1 MDTRVS
7 RALPVGATAEFCPS
21 SSELRADDRVVRL
34 RPHSAAVLTH
44 LLLNPDRVI
53 SKDELLQAVWPGVVV
68 TENSLAQCIAEIRR
82 ELGSTN
88 QVAIETVP
96 RRGYRFH
103 PPALPLRGDRDA
115 GRRDSPT
122 ADCGEPAIPLAPMP
136 ARAATRRR
144 LHGLATALGMIMI
157 AGGAYWWHLSTA
169 SSAGIAEQLP
179 RLSLA
184 VLPLAV
190 DAEDEGQAEFAS
202 RVAED
207 LATDLA
213 QGPGVQVIARGAT
226 NGYRPGATN
235 PRKAGRELGVRYV
248 VEGGVVREAGRL
260 LVDLRLIEADTGV
273 QRWSERIDTDTGL
286 MQVDR
291 RDVPGRIAQ
300 MLLAEVVAA
309 DLARLPHEPQ
319 SSFDANDL
327 ALRAWMLS
335 KRVSPEDNANA
346 QALARQAI
354 MLDPESL
361 LAWRVLAASNLLDRV
376 EGWTDDIDGALDR
389 AEAAVRR
396 ALAINPGYPQI
407 HTILGAIMAMR
418 GRYAEAL
425 AALETELAMGS
436 RHDPQVH
443 EWLGITH
450 LLMGKPRQAI
460 QPLETA
466 IWLSPRDPRLSTL
479 WRTLAIAHLHIGNLC
494 FARDRAESAVRT
506 PRPSPRAYET
516 LTAICTMYGDSDCAK
531 AALAEL
537 LRIAPRHDTT
547 RVSQEVSSS
556 QPDFVARQ
564 HEYVAAL
571 RMAGLP

>member
-1 MDTRVS
+1 
-7 RALPVGATAEFCPS
+7 
-21 SSELRADDRVVRL
+21 
-34 RPHSAAVLTH
+34 
-44 LLLNPDRVI
+44 
-53 SKDELLQAVWPGVVV
+53 
-68 TENSLAQCIAEIRR
+68 
-82 ELGSTN
+82 
-88 QVAIETVP
+88 
-96 RRGYRFH
+96 
-103 PPALPLRGDRDA
+103 
-115 GRRDSPT
+115 
-122 ADCGEPAIPLAPMP
+122 
-136 ARAATRRR
+136 
-144 LHGLATALGMIMI
+144 MIMI

-179 RLSLA
+179 QLSLA

-213 QGPGVQVIARGAT
+213 HVPGVQVIALGAT
-226 NGYRPGATN
+226 NGYRSGATN
-235 PRKAGRELGVRYV
+235 PRKVGRELGVRYV

-260 LVDLRLIEADTGV
+260 LVELRLIEADTGV
-273 QRWSERIDTDTGL
+273 QRWSERMDTDTGM

-300 MLLAEVVAA
+300 MLMAELVAA
-309 DLARLPHEPQ
+309 DFARLPHEPQ
-319 SSFDANDL
+319 GSFDANDL

-335 KRVSPEDNANA
+335 KRASPEDNVSA
-346 QALARQAI
+346 QALARQSI
-354 MLDPESL
+354 LLDPESL
-361 LAWRVLAASNLLDRV
+361 LAWRVLAASILLDRV
-376 EGWTDDIDGALDR
+376 EGWTDDFDDALDR

-396 ALAINPGYPQI
+396 ALAINPRHPQI

-436 RHDPQVH
+436 RHDPLVH
-443 EWLGITH
+443 EWLGITYV
-450 LLMGKPRQAI
+450 LMGKPRQAI

-479 WRTLAIAHLHIGNLC
+479 WRTLAVAHMHIGDLC

-516 LTAICTMYGDSDCAK
+516 LVAICTMHGDTGCAK

-547 RVSQEVSSS
+547 RVGQEVSSS
-556 QPDFVARQ
+556 QPEFLARQ